1 MAQEKRAERIA
12 LFVFNGDPICFV
24 HVLLNALDFHAK
36 GVEARIIVEGAATQ
50 LIPKLEKEENPL
62 HQLWQKVKQHDLVE
76 GACKACSQ
84 KMGTDKDAH
93 AQGLAL
99 LDDMT
104 GHPGMA
110 AYRERGFEIITF

>member
-1 MAQEKRAERIA
+1 MNSVA

-24 HVLLNALDFHAK
+24 HVLLNALDIHAK
-36 GVEARIIVEGAATQ
+36 GVEAKIVVEGAATG
-50 LIPKLEKEENPL
+50 LIPELEEENNPL
-62 HQLWQKVKQHDLVE
+62 HQLWQRAKQLDLVD

-84 KMGTDKDAH
+84 KMKTDRNAQ

-99 LDDMT
+99 LDDMH
-104 GHPGMA
+104 GHPAMA

>member
-1 MAQEKRAERIA
+1 MNNVA
-12 LFVFNGDPICFV
+12 LFVFNGDPICFI
-24 HVLLNALDFHAK
+24 HVLLNAIDMHAK
-36 GVEARIIVEGAATQ
+36 GTDAKIIVEGAATK
-50 LIPKLEKEENPL
+50 LIPELENEENPL
-62 HQLWQKVKQHDLVE
+62 HRLWRKVKQLDLVE

-84 KMGTDKDAH
+84 KMGTDQHAH

-110 AYRERGFEIITF
+110 AYRERGFDIITF